1 MTDIPLVSIVMNC
14 LDAERYL
21 REAID
26 SVYAQTRSDWEIVF
40 VDNGS
45 QDSSPDIA
53 QGYDGRLRYLRN
65 EQTVSLGAAR
75 NQALRAA
82 RGEFVCF
89 LDCDDRWLADKLG
102 HQVAF
107 LRAHPRVEF
116 LHGNFHYID
125 ARGLRTATGYRTEQA
140 SGQAFGRLLRHFVL
154 NLQTVMVRKSALDRL
169 DELFDPVLSLA
180 EDYDLFMRLLHD
192 AELGYMHEP
201 LAEYR
206 VHAGQNTAR
215 FAERYGEEMEY
226 CVNKL
231 RRRFTDLETRYQ
243 AELGYLEGKI
253 AYWKARAAMA
263 RNDSGVARALLAPH
277 RGRSWHF
284 RALHALTYCGP
295 GLWRGLHQLRYRVGS
310 LT

>member
-45 QDSSPDIA
+45 RDSSPGIA
-53 QGYDGRLRYLRN
+53 QGYDGRLHYLRN
-65 EQTVSLGAAR
+65 EQTVPLGAAR

-125 ARGLRTATGYRTEQA
+125 ARGLRTATVPHGTGV
-140 SGQAFGRLLRHFVL
+140 GQAFGFTSHFVL
-154 NLQTVMVRKSALDRL
+154 SLQTVMIRKSLDRL
-169 DELFDPVLSLA
+169 DELFDDTVA
-180 EDYDLFMRLLHD
+180 GRDYDLFMRSSRCRTRLC
-192 AELGYMHEP
+192 A
-201 LAEYR
+201 
-206 VHAGQNTAR
+206 TAR
-215 FAERYGEEMEY
+215 
-226 CVNKL
+226 
-231 RRRFTDLETRYQ
+231 
-243 AELGYLEGKI
+243 
-253 AYWKARAAMA
+253 
-263 RNDSGVARALLAPH
+263 
-277 RGRSWHF
+277 
-284 RALHALTYCGP
+284 
-295 GLWRGLHQLRYRVGS
+295 
-310 LT
+310 